1 MTTPVVP
8 LADLAQRIVR
18 QEAELTRLR
27 QEYEARQ
34 EQLTELT
41 QRKEDLQAQLQQVE
55 AEIQTLGPTS
65 RPAPT
70 PSPAR
75 QAEEN
80 VSLPR
85 LLVSILEKAPGPLTI
100 KELVGEVERRPYVTR
115 SGNLRKL
122 VENRVR
128 ELTQKG
134 RVRRTADQRFLL
146 PAQPASTGKPS
157 AAPSKSKTI
166 SPKQR
171 QARAETARLATAAQG
186 AGPVKQ
192 PSLRE
197 VLLSLLQKS
206 RRPLSARELGEQVL
220 ASGYQTKSQDFTN
233 VVWVAL
239 GKLPNVQNLPGQGWR
254 LKRR

>member
-1 MTTPVVP
+1 MTTAIVP
-8 LADLAQRIVR
+8 LADLAQRIAQ

-34 EQLTELT
+34 AQLTDLT
-41 QRKEDLQAQLQQVE
+41 RRKKDLQAQLQQVE
-55 AEIQTLGPTS
+55 AEIQGFGPTTS
-65 RPAPT
+65 RGPAT
-70 PSPAR
+70 PSAPCPA
-75 QAEEN
+75 EG

-85 LLVSILEKAPGPLTI
+85 LLVSILEKASSPLTI
-100 KELVGEVERRPYVTR
+100 KELVGEVERSPYVTR

-134 RVRRTADQRFLL
+134 RVRRTADQRLL
-146 PAQPASTGKPS
+146 LLVRPASTGKSS
-157 AAPSKSKTI
+157 AAPSKRKTT

-171 QARAETARLATAAQG
+171 QARASTARPATTAQAA
-186 AGPVKQ
+186 APVKQ

-197 VLLSLLQKS
+197 VLLSLLGKS